1 MSDFTAPICLKPRF
15 SKRFAIILMILHC
28 GTLLLLLPLTLPLP
42 IELALASKLCVGFLV
57 LASAFYVARRHLFLI
72 NHPLYGCVLAYDEE
86 RHCIKAQL
94 QSQKEAK
101 MASGN
106 YSYSQ
111 LASGNYSYSQLV
123 VLRLKR
129 LDNRSVHALIIF
141 PDALDAQTFRRLR
154 IHLQRGINLHEDK
167 V

>member
-15 SKRFAIILMILHC
+15 SKRFAIVLMILHC
-28 GTLLLLLPLTLPLP
+28 GTLLLLLPLTLPLS
-42 IELALASKLCVGFLV
+42 IALALASKLCLGFFI
-57 LASAFYVARRHLFLI
+57 LASAFYVVRRHLFLI

-86 RHCIKAQL
+86 KHCIKAQL

-111 LASGNYSYSQLV
+111 LV

-129 LDNRSVHALIIF
+129 QDNGSVHALVIF

-154 IHLQRGINLHEDK
+154 IHLQRGIDLSEEN
-167 V
+167 VNV